1 MSDRALLCLVTAP
14 AEAAPQL
21 ARTMVEARLCAC
33 VNLLPAVQS
42 IYRWQDAVEESHE
55 TLLLIKTAAHRFEE
69 LRRMVVQHHPY
80 ELPEIVAVN
89 IADAHA
95 PYLQWLL
102 QESSPPLS
110 SASP

>member
-1 MSDRALLCLVTAP
+1 MSALLVFITAP
-14 AEAAPQL
+14 ADAAAAL
-21 ARTMVEARLCAC
+21 ARALVEARVAAC
-33 VNLLPAVQS
+33 VNRLPGVHS
-42 IYRWQDAVEESHE
+42 LYRWQGEICESHE